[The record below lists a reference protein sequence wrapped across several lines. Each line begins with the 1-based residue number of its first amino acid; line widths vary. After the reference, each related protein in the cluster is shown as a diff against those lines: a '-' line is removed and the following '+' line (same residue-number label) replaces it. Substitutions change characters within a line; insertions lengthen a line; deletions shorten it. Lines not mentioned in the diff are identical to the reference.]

1 MGLVRRTRAVR
12 TLFLLLLLA
21 NLLFAAWA
29 RWVAPAPAPA
39 AVGYATPSA
48 VGSAGIQLLREV
60 PAAAASQRAD
70 AGLLELD
77 DGSLTCVSAGPFLAR
92 PDAER
97 TAERLG
103 RLGFTVRLRE
113 AREDVRVGHWV
124 RLEGLATPEDAEN
137 ARTALHAAG
146 LADAFV
152 VNEELAGPVV
162 SLGVH
167 ADPARAEATAAV
179 ARAAGFEPRTIDRLR
194 TEDVSWVDVDRQS
207 NGGLPAFEELQ
218 AAQGGR
224 QPALGLRPC
233 PAAAPAAATR

>member
-1 MGLVRRTRAVR
+1 VR

-29 RWVAPAPAPA
+29 RWVAPAPA

-48 VGSAGIQLLREV
+48 AGSAGIRLLREM
-60 PAAAASQRAD
+60 PASEATQPAD
-70 AGLLELD
+70 AGPLGLD

-97 TAERLG
+97 IAERLG
-103 RLGFTVRLRE
+103 RLGFTVRLRD

-137 ARTALHAAG
+137 ARAALQAAG

-152 VNEELAGPVV
+152 LTEEGGGPVV

-167 ADPARAEATAAV
+167 ADAARAEATAAV
-179 ARAAGFEPRTIDRLR
+179 ARAAGFEPRTIDRVR
-194 TEDVSWVDVDRQS
+194 TEDVHWLDVDRQS
-207 NGGLPAFEELQ
+207 NGGLPAVEELQ
-218 AAQGGR
+218 SAEGEG
-224 QPALGLRPC
+224 QPSLGLRPC
-233 PAAAPAAATR
+233 PAAEPAAATR

>member
-1 MGLVRRTRAVR
+1 VR

-21 NLLFAAWA
+21 NLLFAAWT
-29 RWVAPAPAPA
+29 RWIAPAPA
-39 AVGYATPSA
+39 AIGYATPSA
-48 VGSAGIQLLREV
+48 AGSTGIQLLREM
-60 PAAAASQRAD
+60 PPSDASPPAD
-70 AGLLELD
+70 AGMLALND
-77 DGSLTCVSAGPFLAR
+77 TSVTCVSAGPFLTR

-103 RLGFTVRLRE
+103 RLGFTVRLRD

-137 ARTALHAAG
+137 ARVALQAAG

-152 VNEELAGPVV
+152 LTEEDAGPVV

-167 ADPARAEATAAV
+167 ADPTRAEATAAV
-179 ARAAGFEPRTIDRLR
+179 ARTAGFEPRTIDQVR
-194 TEDVSWVDVDRQS
+194 TEDVSWLDVDRQS

-218 AAQGGR
+218 AAEGGR

-233 PAAAPAAATR
+233 PAAESTAATR